1 MGGPS
6 SNSGSSDSPNTTRST
21 VTKVRK
27 NPIKQAADFISKGG
41 VTGAVIRGVTGAIEK
56 GKAKAKDRKINDS
69 YLGSSDYQGDVS
81 KKPRSVDPRTG
92 KDNDNDP
99 NPKSIEQPKVK
110 SQMNNSEV
118 KSDLITATGPTDI
131 EMANTTEM
139 SEEEKLI
146 KRKRGKK
153 TKTILSSVT
162 GDNSQATLS
171 QKTLLG

>member
-56 GKAKAKDRKINDS
+56 SKAKAKDRKINDS

-81 KKPRSVDPRTG
+81 KKTKISRS
-92 KDNDNDP
+92 
-99 NPKSIEQPKVK
+99 
-110 SQMNNSEV
+110 
-118 KSDLITATGPTDI
+118 
-131 EMANTTEM
+131 
-139 SEEEKLI
+139 
-146 KRKRGKK
+146 
-153 TKTILSSVT
+153 
-162 GDNSQATLS
+162 
-171 QKTLLG
+171 